1 MRRMRLKIGQRLALG
16 YGMVIALLIATTLVG
31 VVKLRGLSEITSDA
45 LNDKHPTT
53 VLVNEL
59 IADLGSIARAMRS
72 ALLLTEPEQLGE
84 QMLDIGA
91 ASERLAKKLT
101 ELKPRVR
108 NTSGQALLAEIDI
121 VHSAYVVNQEDFVN
135 LLGQKKFGEAR
146 NLLIVDLHG
155 YQESYFVLLGQLS
168 RDQEAQMAAAS
179 AEVQR
184 SYEQARLLIFGFAAA
199 AVLLSVTV
207 TLLITRYLL
216 RKLGGEPDYAASIAR
231 EIAVGNLS
239 PGILIRPNDHSSLLF
254 AMSAMRDAL
263 IERDGALRS
272 VNQELVKTIEMLR
285 QTQSELVRSE
295 KIAALGSLVAGVAHE
310 MNTPIGNCILAASTI
325 AEAAE
330 NFRRDSAHAMT
341 RGQLAHFLAEV
352 DDGSALMLRN
362 INRAADLVTAFK
374 KIAVDKHHVQGR
386 AFLLA
391 DTLAEARLALADLLE
406 HSACELAVD
415 IPADLEMR
423 SYPGPLAQVLGNLIS
438 NAIAHGYE
446 GQPGPVEISARRLS
460 GERIEIVVRDRGQG
474 IAAEHLP
481 RIFDPFFT
489 TKLGSGST
497 GLGLHVSYNI
507 VTGILAGHIDVASEA
522 GSGTTAT
529 LILPTSVPGA

>member
-1 MRRMRLKIGQRLALG
+1 MRRTGLKIGQRLALG

-31 VVKLRGLSEITSDA
+31 VVKLRSLSEITSDA

-72 ALLLTEPEQLGE
+72 ALLLTDPEQLGD

-108 NTSGQALLAEIDI
+108 NASGQALLAEIDI

-135 LLGQKKFGEAR
+135 LLGQKKYGEAR

-199 AVLLSVTV
+199 AVLLSITVTV
-207 TLLITRYLL
+207 LITRYLL

-330 NFRRDSAHAMT
+330 NFRRDSVHAMT

-352 DDGSALMLRN
+352 DSGSELLLRN

-374 KIAVDKHHVQGR
+374 KVAIDKHDVQGR

-406 HSACELAVD
+406 HSACELQID

-446 GQPGPVEISARRLS
+446 GQAGAVQISARRLP
-460 GERIEIVVRDRGQG
+460 GERVEMTVRDRGRG

-481 RIFDPFFT
+481 RIFDPFYT
-489 TKLGSGST
+489 TRLGSGST
-497 GLGLHVSYNI
+497 GLGLHISYNI
-507 VTGILAGHIDVASEA
+507 VTGILAGRIDVASEP
-522 GSGTTAT
+522 GHGTTAT
-529 LILPTSVPGA
+529 LTLPTSVHGA